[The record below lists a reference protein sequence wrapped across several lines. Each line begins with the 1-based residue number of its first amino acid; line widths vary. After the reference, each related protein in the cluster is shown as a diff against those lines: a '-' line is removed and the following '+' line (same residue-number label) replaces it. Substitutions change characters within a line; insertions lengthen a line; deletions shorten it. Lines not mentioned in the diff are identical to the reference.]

1 MGPCRAHTASC
12 CTGCFVLGFWLL
24 AAAKVLKL
32 ALWLCNRSL
41 LVCALLAAPKRKY
54 QTTKCA
60 VAIPTIKSQ
69 RKMLNTRIS
78 RKVCALLAAPKHNCF
93 ALAVQTTCFAGSL
106 LVCALL
112 AAPKR
117 KSNNEVRCSCT
128 HKTSQ
133 QKMPNKYQECSH
145 GVRPAGSTQTQMVCL
160 GSPNSLNYGGVRG
173 CCIHYDGAFDKR
185 MRSWDYRLACLP
197 LLRFVANVALMC
209 TLSWS
214 LT

>member
-24 AAAKVLKL
+24 AAAKALKL

-69 RKMLNTRIS
+69 RKMPNKYQDFPQGVR
-78 RKVCALLAAPKHNCF
+78 P
-93 ALAVQTTCFAGSL
+93 AGSTQTQL
-106 LVCALL
+106 FCLGSPNNLFCWFPFGVR
-112 AAPKR
+112 PVGSTQK
-117 KSNNEVRCSCT
+117 KIQNEVRCSCT

-145 GVRPAGSTQTQMVCL
+145 GVRPAGSTQTQVVCL

-185 MRSWDYRLACLP
+185 MRSWD
-197 LLRFVANVALMC
+197 
-209 TLSWS
+209 
-214 LT
+214 